1 MMTFFYMK
9 LSSLA
14 IQLTK
19 LNRINFIDFSSRGLE
34 LKRLITNIS
43 HLVKMLFKN
52 KLCYVRS
59 AKISEAY
66 FCF

>member
-43 HLVKMLFKN
+43 HWFQQAGV
-52 KLCYVRS
+52 
-59 AKISEAY
+59 
-66 FCF
+66 